1 MEMKKKWKKGGCY
14 VLSTNTCG
22 KDRIMITTNGTYL
35 WSFVTEIFRFWWL
48 KLNHSEL
55 QYKTG
60 ICKSLLP
67 KDYMDMWTRVRTINK
82 GKWDELMKK
91 SYFLCKQK
99 GNSVPW
105 APVIA
110 HTLCSPGIFIY
121 RPVSASNGRSLN
133 EKLSKVI
140 SV

>member
-1 MEMKKKWKKGGCY
+1 
-14 VLSTNTCG
+14 
-22 KDRIMITTNGTYL
+22 MITTNGTYL
-35 WSFVTEIFRFWWL
+35 WSFVTEIFRFWWH

-67 KDYMDMWTRVRTINK
+67 KDCMDTWTRVRTINK

-99 GNSVPW
+99 
-105 APVIA
+105 ARKKVIPCHEPLWLHILFA
-110 HTLCSPGIFIY
+110 LLVYLYIGQFQLLMG
-121 RPVSASNGRSLN
+121 GRWTKN
-133 EKLSKVI
+133 CQKLSPFKTIFTFHLFVYLF
-140 SV
+140 SVYIYQ